1 MVKLR
6 YLLTRLVF
14 VACCLSWI
22 ANPSIA
28 NQSAIPAESLKEP
41 SKSPASKIS
50 DSDRA
55 IIGRSTHSVW
65 FDAKNGTV
73 RPIRGG
79 QSLNVDDRHN
89 SIAGNAT
96 ITPPSG
102 WWLSFKALLKLLF
115 ASWQILL
122 LVFLIVSLVMG
133 GFVILKYGLSFQS
146 HAGKMTDLAKLERE
160 KAKLQ
165 DLPFEVE
172 QTMFGLLGE
181 AERYRAAGDYSK
193 AIVYLFSHAL
203 VEMDG
208 ARCIRLAR
216 GKTNRAYLRE
226 LRDEESLRGFT
237 NQLVSAFEYA
247 FFGKHILSQEA
258 FETIWQQVPA
268 FDMKIKQIGMNAN
281 KDSRSVSWGST

>member
-6 YLLTRLVF
+6 CLLTSLVF
-14 VACCLSWI
+14 VACCLPW
-22 ANPSIA
+22 IA
-28 NQSAIPAESLKEP
+28 NQSAISAESQEEP
-41 SKSPASKIS
+41 TNSSASKIS

-79 QSLNVDDRHN
+79 KSLNVDDRHN
-89 SIAGNAT
+89 AIAGNVT
-96 ITPPSG
+96 KSPPSG
-102 WWLSFKALLKLLF
+102 WWITFKALVKFLF
-115 ASWQILL
+115 ESWQILL
-122 LVFLIVSLVMG
+122 LIFLIALLATAAS
-133 GFVILKYGLSFQS
+133 VILKYGLSFQS
-146 HAGKMTDLAKLERE
+146 YTGKMTDLAKLERE

-226 LRDEESLRGFT
+226 LRDQESLRGFT

-247 FFGKHILSQEA
+247 FFGKHVLSQEA
-258 FETIWQQVPA
+258 FERIWQQVPA
-268 FDMKIKQIGMNAN
+268 FDMNIKQIGMNAN
-281 KDSRSVSWGST
+281 KDNRSVSWGST